1 MNTKY
6 ILRLTRWE
14 QLLCFSLIFC
24 QYKATFFDWRNFL
37 VDAVQNPTFSL
48 LTYLIKNY
56 TIFLHQVRQLTWW
69 YYTFERDTQ
78 FWYTINGNFR
88 FHDDFMFLSSD
99 TFLHQDM
106 QLSWWFYD
114 LNKIHNFYQVD
125 ILYFPGTLW
134 KKGCT
139 NQYSMLSLTRNNKKS
154 KNRKKLTSAKILPRQ
169 QYRLQDCA
177 CKVLMLNWY
186 NTDLRSCSHCFHVC
200 IPHMRTRLC
209 ACHILGAFIF
219 LASTIWSM
227 WLSEP
232 LCFCP
237 RCVRECYT
245 NVIQLLILLN
255 SPLSSSA

>member
-1 MNTKY
+1 M
-6 ILRLTRWE
+6 I
-14 QLLCFSLIFC
+14 LCFYQVTHFYTKIC
-24 QYKATFFDWRNFL
+24 NFP
-37 VDAVQNPTFSL
+37 DDFMTW
-48 LTYLIKNY
+48 TKY
-56 TIFLHQVRQLTWW
+56 TIFIRWIFCIFQVP
-69 YYTFERDTQ
+69 YE
-78 FWYTINGNFR
+78 
-88 FHDDFMFLSSD
+88 
-99 TFLHQDM
+99 
-106 QLSWWFYD
+106 
-114 LNKIHNFYQVD
+114 
-125 ILYFPGTLW
+125 

-232 LCFCP
+232 LRFCP